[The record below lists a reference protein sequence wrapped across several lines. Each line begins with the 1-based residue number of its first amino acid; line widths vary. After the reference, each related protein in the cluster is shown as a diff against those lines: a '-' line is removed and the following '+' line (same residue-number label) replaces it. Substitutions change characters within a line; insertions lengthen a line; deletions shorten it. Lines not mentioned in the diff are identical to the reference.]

1 MPGSIGMLSVMVVV
15 QILTRRADSL
25 IMASSDVLGSV
36 GRSKVLSWGSTLF
49 GQAEKNRT
57 CWSVVFP
64 RAPPKIHGILL
75 IFHHFPI
82 FSLWRWLKM
91 GDTQWLL
98 WQDPWHGG
106 LLCPQ
111 LSGVQRVLLWKQPW
125 SLGISH
131 PKTTRIAVFNDGLMI
146 KEQHANPGQI
156 IWVGYGYV

>member
-1 MPGSIGMLSVMVVV
+1 MLSVMVVV

-75 IFHHFPI
+75 IFHHFPHI
-82 FSLWRWLKM
+82 FPMKMAENGGYPVASVTGSMARRSSLPSAEWRATCAALETAVEL
-91 GDTQWLL
+91 GHFT
-98 WQDPWHGG
+98 
-106 LLCPQ
+106 PQ
-111 LSGVQRVLLWKQPW
+111 NHENRCVQ
-125 SLGISH
+125 
-131 PKTTRIAVFNDGLMI
+131 
-146 KEQHANPGQI
+146 
-156 IWVGYGYV
+156 